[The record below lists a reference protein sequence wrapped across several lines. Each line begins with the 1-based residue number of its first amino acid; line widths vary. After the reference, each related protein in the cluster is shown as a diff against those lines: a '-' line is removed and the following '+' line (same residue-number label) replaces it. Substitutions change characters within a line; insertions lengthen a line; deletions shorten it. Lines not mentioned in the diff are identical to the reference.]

1 MDLSEVAMVLFAP
14 FGKTTV
20 FVARCCGNLYI
31 GETRPGACKNCKN
44 TVTVTQVDLADPV
57 QKQTAI
63 DNLK

>member
-1 MDLSEVAMVLFAP
+1 MTLSAVAAVLFEP
-14 FGKTTV
+14 FGTATV

-31 GETRPGACKNCKN
+31 GETRPGSCKTCKNA
-44 TVTVTQVDLADPV
+44 VTPTQVDLADPV